1 MPEPSN
7 MHSATGI
14 SSFKFA
20 YDNEIVACSSPNS
33 EWLNHENTYQ
43 LPGRPPTTMIC
54 VYALVE
60 LNA

>member
-1 MPEPSN
+1 